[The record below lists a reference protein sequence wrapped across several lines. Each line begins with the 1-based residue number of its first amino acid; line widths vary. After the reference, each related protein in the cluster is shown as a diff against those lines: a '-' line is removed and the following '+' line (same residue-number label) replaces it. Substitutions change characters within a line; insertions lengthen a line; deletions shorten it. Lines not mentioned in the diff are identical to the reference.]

1 MSRRLPPLTALR
13 AFETAARHRSFARAA
28 TELHVTPA
36 AISQQVKQREDYFG
50 LPLFKRG
57 KNLSLTESAMVNLP
71 LLSEAFDLLERA
83 SARLRMDRQNAPL
96 VVSTPPTFAARWLVG
111 RLDDF
116 QSRHPEIELRLLAT
130 RRLVDFDV
138 EDVDVAVRFGS
149 GPYTDLSA
157 EQLMPEAIIPVAAP
171 GLAASLQTANDLST
185 CTLLHDDGNEWDP
198 AFPDWDSLLATLD
211 VKVDGALRIR
221 HFGDT
226 NLVIQAATSG
236 LGVALAWRSL
246 VMDDLATGRLVQLFD
261 SALPTQHSYHLVTP
275 PDRLAI
281 PKVAAFRDWLL
292 EQGMLQITP

>member
-1 MSRRLPPLTALR
+1 MSRHLPPLTALR
-13 AFETAARHRSFARAA
+13 AFEAAARQRSFARAA
-28 TELHVTPA
+28 AELHVTPA
-36 AISQQVKQREDYFG
+36 AISQQVKQLEDYFG

-171 GLAASLQTANDLST
+171 SLAASLQTANDLST

-198 AFPDWDSLLATLD
+198 AFPDWDSLLATLG

-226 NLVIQAATSG
+226 NLVIQAATAG

-246 VMDDLATGRLVQLFD
+246 VVDDLATGRLVQLFD

-275 PDRLAI
+275 LDRLAI